1 MFLSMGTFI
10 LMQIAPG
17 DPVFYILSAD
27 ELAVSQSDQA
37 ELRKELGFDQPIMVQ
52 YVQWVTQIIQL
63 DFGRSHLTKRPVIN
77 ELMSR
82 FPATLSLALGGL
94 VVMVLI
100 SVPMGMLAA
109 LHHRRPLD
117 HLSRLVAL
125 LGASIPSFWLG
136 LILIYIFSYR
146 LNLFPT
152 MGNGSFI
159 SLVLPSLTLGLG
171 LAAVYARLLRVG
183 LIDSLSQDYIRA
195 ARARGLG
202 KGRILFH
209 HALKS
214 ALMPVVTMFGMS
226 IGHLIGGTVIVE
238 TLFSWPGM
246 GKMVIDA
253 IFQRDYPIIQGYVI
267 LTGIG
272 VVIVNLF
279 VDMSYRYL
287 DPKIRFG
294 RGDSN

>member
-1 MFLSMGTFI
+1 MGTFI

-17 DPVFYILSAD
+17 DPVLYILSAD

-52 YVQWVTQIIQL
+52 YVQWVTQVIQL
-63 DFGRSHLTKRPVIN
+63 DFGRSHLTNRPVIN

-109 LHHRRPLD
+109 LHYRRPLD
-117 HLSRLVAL
+117 HLSRLLAL
-125 LGASIPSFWLG
+125 FGASIPSFWLG

-171 LAAVYARLLRVG
+171 LAAVYARLLRAG

-202 KGRILFH
+202 EGRILFH

-287 DPKIRFG
+287 DPKISFG
-294 RGDSN
+294 RGESN